1 LRASGLSA
9 AWLKPDEI
17 AFSFV
22 LGHGN
27 KGYFIFLDNN
37 YHWIIIFRCLVSR
50 KNVALLG
57 AFFGFSFPVQTSGG
71 LNLPAICCVSRQL
84 IEALTPLENL
94 VV

>member
-1 LRASGLSA
+1 LRASGLNA

-37 YHWIIIFRCLVSR
+37 YFWIIIFRCLVSR

-57 AFFGFSFPVQTSGG
+57 ALFGFGFPVQTRGG
-71 LNLPAICCVSRQL
+71 LNLPTIWYVYRHL
-84 IEALTPLENL
+84 R
-94 VV
+94 